1 MPFFLRLFSALPWC
15 SWIYG
20 NPYLCVRW
28 HDRYIFSIY
37 NIFLIVGFYYKI
49 IIIQISIYHY
59 WMKKIVTVLRVM
71 DQMFAW
77 YPLTELQY
85 KTPFQLLVA
94 VIMSA
99 QTTDKQVNKV
109 NELFFRKVSRPE
121 DIVALGEAWVGQMIK
136 TVGLW
141 KSKTT
146 NLVKMATKLTIDNG
160 KLTVDDCQVGSDII
174 RRLPRCARNDIRE
187 QQWQYSNAQELY
199 NERWYW
205 IPDTIEEIVK
215 FPGVGIKTAKV
226 VLYILYGKRFVA
238 VDTHVHRVMNRLGI
252 VETKSPEQTSVVIE
266 KIIPDDLKPLAHK
279 VIIYFWRYHCTAI
292 NPKCSICPLQKQCLW
307 FKKKN
312 N

>member
-1 MPFFLRLFSALPWC
+1 
-15 SWIYG
+15 
-20 NPYLCVRW
+20 
-28 HDRYIFSIY
+28 
-37 NIFLIVGFYYKI
+37 
-49 IIIQISIYHY
+49 
-59 WMKKIVTVLRVM
+59 M

-160 KLTVDDCQVGSDII
+160 KLTVDDWQLTMKNVGADII
-174 RRLPRCARNDIRE
+174 RPNIRE
-187 QQWQYSNAQELY
+187 QQRQYANAQELY
-199 NERWYW
+199 TERWYR
-205 IPDTIEEIVK
+205 IPDTIEEMVQL
-215 FPGVGIKTAKV
+215 PGVWIKTAKV
-226 VLYILYGKRFVA
+226 VLYILYGQRRVA

-252 VETKSPEQTSVVIE
+252 VETKTPEQTSKLLEV
-266 KIIPDDLKPLAHK
+266 IIPDDFKPLAHK

-292 NPKCSICPLQKQCLW
+292 NPKCSVCPLQKQCLW